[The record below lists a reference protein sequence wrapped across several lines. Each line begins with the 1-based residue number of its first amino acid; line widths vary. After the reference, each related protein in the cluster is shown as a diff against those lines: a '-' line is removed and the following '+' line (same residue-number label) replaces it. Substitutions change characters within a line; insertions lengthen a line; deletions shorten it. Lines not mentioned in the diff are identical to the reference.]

1 VDRRAPRQGERLK
14 LRLVSFGKDRSG
26 LFAPGVEEYAERLR
40 HVTKVELLELPESR
54 ASGEK
59 AKADEAKALF
69 AKLGPRE
76 VLVALDETGR
86 ALGSV
91 ELARWLEQRMTEGKD
106 VAFAIGGDEGLDAS
120 VRAKAALVLSLSAMT
135 LPHRLARL
143 VLAEQLYRA
152 FTIIRREPYH
162 K

>member
-1 VDRRAPRQGERLK
+1 MGRRAAGGGRLK
-14 LRLVSFGKDRSG
+14 LRLISVGKDRSG
-26 LFAPGVEEYAERLR
+26 LFAPGVEEYAGRLR
-40 HVTKVELLELPESR
+40 HVAKVELLELPGSK
-54 ASGEK
+54 ASGER
-59 AKADEAKALF
+59 AKAEEAKAIL
-69 AKLGPRE
+69 AALGPRDA
-76 VLVALDETGR
+76 LVALDETGQG
-86 ALGSV
+86 LSSV
-91 ELARWLEQRMTEGKD
+91 ALARWLEQRLAEGRD
-106 VAFAIGGDEGLDAS
+106 LAFAIGGDEGLDAS